1 MLPVVNRDQFKP
13 PQDVLNQCHRVDVD
27 GDKHNPK
34 NMRTWAREHCESFIW
49 WESTDMSDISSWPGP
64 DNYCS
69 YYFYKDADATAFRL
83 RWA

>member
-13 PQDVLNQCHRVDVD
+13 PQDVLNRCYRVDVD
-27 GDKHNPK
+27 SGKHKPK
-34 NMRTWAREHCESFIW
+34 NMRSWAREHCESFIW
-49 WESTDMSDISSWPGP
+49 WESSDISGWPGP